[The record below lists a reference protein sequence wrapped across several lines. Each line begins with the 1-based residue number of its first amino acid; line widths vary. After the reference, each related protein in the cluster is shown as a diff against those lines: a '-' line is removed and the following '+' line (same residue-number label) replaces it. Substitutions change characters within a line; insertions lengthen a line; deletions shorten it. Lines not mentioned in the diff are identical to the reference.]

1 MDIKYRQQ
9 LGELCKHFDMLTDA
23 AEIGVAE
30 GNFSK
35 DILNMGF
42 ERLYMVDN
50 WATIEGVKG
59 DGNFEQEW
67 HDKNFARAKEQ
78 TEPFFDK
85 VVILR
90 GLSAKMSEAVPDESL
105 GLVYLDAGH
114 DYSSVWFDLKH
125 WYPKLKKGGIM
136 AGHDFV
142 NPAYGVADAVA
153 DFVKSRN
160 IEVHLIAEDK
170 NEDAGFWFRK
180 TC

>member
-1 MDIKYRQQ
+1 MEIKYRTQ
-9 LGELCKHFDMLTDA
+9 LGELCEHLGMLGYA

-35 DILNMGF
+35 DLLNMGF

-59 DGNFEQEW
+59 DGNFGQEW
-67 HDKNFARAKEQ
+67 HDKNLSRAKEQ

-90 GLSAKMSEAVPDESL
+90 GMSSKMCELVPDESL

-142 NPAYGVADAVA
+142 NTAYGVAEAVH
-153 DFVKSRN
+153 DFTSKRG

-170 NEDAGFWFRK
+170 NEDAGFWFIK
-180 TC
+180 C